1 MLIDNFFITFII
13 ILFVFKLKKDKITIF
28 IAIILNLSHIRLH
41 KYFYYLCSLI
51 TIKNKTGM
59 EKEIYT
65 GKLLKFILILLTTI
79 GS

>member
-41 KYFYYLCSLI
+41 KYFLLPLQSYY
-51 TIKNKTGM
+51 NK
-59 EKEIYT
+59 K
-65 GKLLKFILILLTTI
+65 
-79 GS
+79 